1 MKFCPHCGNPVKKEQ
16 SFCNKC
22 GKHLQTSTQRKSENQ
37 IEHMREQQS
46 YISREERQDHDS
58 TFYKGQKH
66 TGWLIVLSIIFVL
79 LIAALLYGAYYAYN
93 HYISDEK
100 SHQTTQSQQS
110 NESNRNRNQST
121 GPSIDVFSN
130 DFDQGYMKSASTS
143 GYRGVYNGMTREE
156 VEDKFGTSNGSVE
169 SLKWSYETYGDLAVA
184 YDDNEVVSV
193 GVAPNHI
200 SEDQFL
206 SMYNEPDDRNSSQLI
221 YDSNK
226 DNDFSVLVNV
236 KNGDV
241 TVIENVNQI

>member
-1 MKFCPHCGNPVKKEQ
+1 
-16 SFCNKC
+16 
-22 GKHLQTSTQRKSENQ
+22 
-37 IEHMREQQS
+37 
-46 YISREERQDHDS
+46 
-58 TFYKGQKH
+58 
-66 TGWLIVLSIIFVL
+66 
-79 LIAALLYGAYYAYN
+79 
-93 HYISDEK
+93 
-100 SHQTTQSQQS
+100 
-110 NESNRNRNQST
+110 
-121 GPSIDVFSN
+121 
-130 DFDQGYMKSASTS
+130 
-143 GYRGVYNGMTREE
+143 MTREE

-241 TVIENVNQI
+241 TVIENVQFDFHFFFVSMSLNVFHIYYKMTVPFLSDFHNEGRISFISPFL